1 MYKDQEEKLTDI
13 ILGEAVMVL
22 LKDDASINSANL
34 LRLLQSMLAA
44 EKEVARQQACR
55 SAMEELRNYS
65 SFETE
70 DTGFDQPGSDAMS
83 HLFTSDGPPD
93 GTKKH

>member
-1 MYKDQEEKLTDI
+1 MYKDEEEKLTDI

-22 LKDDASINSANL
+22 LKDDATIDSANI
-34 LRLLQSMLAA
+34 LRLLQTMASS
-44 EKEVARQQACR
+44 EKDSFRQRACR
-55 SAMEELRNYS
+55 SAMEELRNYA

-70 DTGFDQPGSDAMS
+70 GTSFEQPGHDDMS

>member
-1 MYKDQEEKLTDI
+1 MYKDEEERLTNI
-13 ILGEAVMVL
+13 LLGEAVMVL

-34 LRLLQSMLAA
+34 LRLLHSMFAS
-44 EKEVARQQACR
+44 EKDTFRQQACR
-55 SAMEELRNYS
+55 TAMEELRNYS

-70 DTGFDQPGSDAMS
+70 ESSFEQPGRDDMS

>member
-1 MYKDQEEKLTDI
+1 MYKDQEERLTDI

-22 LKDDASINSANL
+22 LKDDVSINSPNL
-34 LRLLQSMLAA
+34 LRLLHSMSAS
-44 EKEVARQQACR
+44 EKDALRQRACR
-55 SAMEELRNYS
+55 LAIEELRNYS

-70 DTGFDQPGSDAMS
+70 GTGFDQPGRDDMS
-83 HLFTSDGPPD
+83 YLFTSDEPPD

>member
-1 MYKDQEEKLTDI
+1 MYKDDEERLTDI

-34 LRLLQSMLAA
+34 LRLLHSMSAS
-44 EKEVARQQACR
+44 EKDTFRQQACR
-55 SAMEELRNYS
+55 SAIAELRNYS
-65 SFETE
+65 FFETE
-70 DTGFDQPGSDAMS
+70 ETGADQPGRDDMS

-93 GTKKH
+93 GSKKH